1 MVLQISSVL
10 LVGKAKAIG
19 WKRSPIPR
27 YPFRRQPPLAPGD
40 SNTYVCQN
48 VAGMWIKYGVKFLNY
63 ETSLPSEIPLY
74 DATIC

>member
-10 LVGKAKAIG
+10 SVGKAKAIG
-19 WKRSPIPR
+19 SKDRRSPR

-40 SNTYVCQN
+40 SNTYVSQN
-48 VAGMWIKYGVKFLNY
+48 VAGMWIKYGVKFLKI